1 MTEIVLAHEKLYKDL
16 FSVWANNNLSFE
28 DDDRFVDQH
37 VYASVFKK
45 NTVMLLGNY
54 IFLMINTPHHVI
66 LRTHK
71 VFH

>member
-45 NTVMLLGNY
+45 KHSNAVGEL
-54 IFLMINTPHHVI
+54 HI
-66 LRTHK
+66 LTD
-71 VFH
+71 